1 MDLTT
6 VMANLPALWHGVWLT
21 VDILI
26 AAIFFGLISAS
37 CLTVVSFSGVML
49 KRIVDAYIFIIRGTP
64 MLVQFY
70 FIYYGLPQLAVL
82 HTPWIWPVIAS
93 PITCSVLALTIST
106 SAYTTVILRGAFL
119 GVPAGEIQAANA
131 LGLTRIQ
138 IFRNITLPRSFSL
151 ILPLYSNEVLML
163 LKSTSLAS
171 TITVLELT
179 GTTELLIGETY
190 QTILYWLI
198 AGAIYL
204 VLSGVIIGV
213 FKLLERRFA
222 VCRS

>member
-37 CLTVVSFSGVML
+37 CLTAISFSNVML
-49 KRIVDAYIFIIRGTP
+49 KRVVDAYIFIIRGTP

-82 HTPWIWPVIAS
+82 HTPWIWSVIAS

-213 FKLLERRFA
+213 FKLLERRFSL
-222 VCRS
+222 V